1 MKKTNQIILWVLLAI
16 LVIAAAVF
24 GFNYFNNAS
33 IDLENQ
39 GQEDVVVETY
49 DADSWKTL
57 IPSDCQN
64 FYDGC
69 NECFRLEGTN
79 EAGCTR
85 MACEVYEEPK
95 CRDEIEDLSN
105 ENLVEDVEIIGEEI
119 IATDPSENVGSG
131 IYNADSWKTLISSDC
146 QNFYDG
152 CNNCFR
158 TEGGE
163 DAGCTMMY
171 CDTYEEPRCTDGLLE
186 EIEGLTGQEF

>member
-1 MKKTNQIILWVLLAI
+1 MKKTNQIILWVLVAI
-16 LVIAAAVF
+16 VIIAAAVF
-24 GFNYFNNAS
+24 GFNYFNNVAT
-33 IDLENQ
+33 DLDDL
-39 GQEDVVVETY
+39 GQESIVVENY
-49 DADSWKTL
+49 DAESWKTL

-69 NECFRLEGTN
+69 NECFRVEGTD

-95 CRDEIEDLSN
+95 CRDEVENLPN
-105 ENLVEDVEIIGEEI
+105 ENFVEDIEVVGEEPIATNPVEISDSTAYTAE
-119 IATDPSENVGSG
+119 
-131 IYNADSWKTLISSDC
+131 SWKTLISSDC

-158 TEGGE
+158 IEGGE

-171 CDTYEEPRCTDGLLE
+171 CDSYEQPRCTDGLLE
-186 EIEGLTGQEF
+186 EIEGLTGQGF